1 MCKYEKKWLKYKL
14 DSLWVA
20 FKKVRNSYYGLLNI
34 KKRTTLQDKIQDC
47 TGDSRR
53 LHKLV
58 SNLTTKQVDPEWP
71 THTTDEE
78 LVESFAL
85 HFKGKIDKIR
95 ELLSDKP
102 VYSPDDLGVPVL
114 KEFTPMSQ
122 DEVGTVISGLKSK
135 SCELD
140 PIPTTILK
148 VMLPKILPLI
158 TKIVN
163 KSLGE
168 GVFCREWKTAVVRP
182 LLKKAGL
189 DLTLAN
195 YRPVSNLTFIS
206 KVIERCMLLQV
217 SKHCEKYHLQPDYQ
231 SAYREHYSC
240 ETAILKISNDILW
253 GMESQ
258 SITSLVA
265 LDLSAA
271 FDTVDHDILLSILSS
286 KYGIKGD
293 ALKWFDQYLRPRSFR
308 VTVNGV
314 CSKDRDLT
322 VSVPQGS
329 CAGANIFNLYCSPLQ
344 DVVPKDLQLSGFAD
358 DHSVRKTFKAGD
370 TCEETTTISK
380 LESCLLSIKQWMD
393 QVRLKMNP
401 SKTEFIHFGNAPQLH
416 KCFTNSIDVAGDL
429 ILRSNVIRYLGVW
442 LDASLNFKLHVTKKC
457 KAAML
462 NFIRIRGICH
472 LLTEEATSSLVL
484 SLCVSHLDYC
494 NAVLYGLPEVTINR
508 MQKVQNMCV
517 RLVLR

>member
-1 MCKYEKKWLKYKL
+1 M
-14 DSLWVA
+14 
-20 FKKVRNSYYGLLNI
+20 
-34 KKRTTLQDKIQDC
+34 
-47 TGDSRR
+47 
-53 LHKLV
+53 
-58 SNLTTKQVDPEWP
+58 
-71 THTTDEE
+71 
-78 LVESFAL
+78 
-85 HFKGKIDKIR
+85 IR
-95 ELLSDKP
+95 P
-102 VYSPDDLGVPVL
+102 IYSPDDLEVPVL

-122 DEVGTVISGLKSK
+122 DEVGTIISGLKSK

-148 VMLPKILPLI
+148 VLLPKILPLI

-189 DLTLAN
+189 DLTFAN
-195 YRPVSNLTFIS
+195 YRPVSNLIFIS

-240 ETAILKISNDILW
+240 ETTVLKISNDILW

-258 SITSLVA
+258 SIMSLVA

-286 KYGIKGD
+286 KYGIKGV

-308 VTVNGV
+308 VAVNGV

-344 DVVPKDLQLSGFAD
+344 DVVPKDLQLSSFAD

-370 TCEETTTISK
+370 TREETTTISK

-462 NFIRIRGICH
+462 NFIRIRSIRH
-472 LLTEEATSSLVL
+472 LLTEEGHIQLSTKPMCITS
-484 SLCVSHLDYC
+484 
-494 NAVLYGLPEVTINR
+494 
-508 MQKVQNMCV
+508 
-517 RLVLR
+517 RLLQCCPLWPTRSNHK